1 MFSSFTSYNTVSL
14 SRLNSFS
21 PKSDRIMQ
29 DRFNTEIY
37 DVIFD
42 VLKWEF
48 NFLSASLSAFK
59 C

>member
-21 PKSDRIMQ
+21 PKSDMIMQ

-37 DVIFD
+37 DAIFD

-48 NFLSASLSAFK
+48 NFLSASG
-59 C
+59 